1 MEPQEHLNLDLQ
13 MYWESL
19 KRRWL
24 PAVATFGLVSVLATL
39 VACLQQPEY
48 ETQGKLLLKISRTP
62 SLTGVGQELGELD
75 PPLAAKSSPLNTEIE
90 IIRSVPLVQKTISA
104 LNLKDQNGAPLD
116 PQTIIKQQLDVKNIG
131 ATDVL
136 VISYKSNDS
145 TQAAAVVNTL
155 MNLYIARNLLANR
168 TEAVTASKFI
178 AEQLPIAEASVSHV
192 EAALRQFKEKNQ
204 VIALDE
210 EAKSAVK
217 IIEEL
222 ENKIKQTQADL
233 ADATTRSANLQQKV
247 GMTSREALAINSL
260 NQSSGVQKVLEEFQ
274 QVESQLAVQQNRFL
288 DDDPTIIDLK
298 QKRASLTA
306 LLHKRIQQA
315 LGTHT
320 QVSDRNLQIGE
331 SKQKLIEDFAAMEG
345 TRLALNSRLASLS
358 KAQSSFKK
366 RLNILP
372 KLEQEQRELQ
382 RRLAAA
388 QSTYQTLL
396 QKFQEVRLAE
406 NQNTGNATI
415 VENALVP
422 KTASIRRPALIAIL
436 GILLG
441 IFLSTLAVVIL
452 EITDKS
458 MKSLQEV
465 RKLFGYT
472 VVGNIPD
479 FGKKVNLHRRDR
491 QQTIPPIFVRD
502 MPHSPI
508 SEAFAMLQANL
519 KFFYLLHPSN
529 STPFTADRAKIKI
542 KPSLDFGTFISS
554 LKTSN
559 KAFKTIVVT
568 SSIPKEGKSTVS
580 ANLAAAMAEIGRRVL
595 LVDANMRHPMQHQ
608 IWGLT
613 NTSGLSNILSGQAGF
628 EVIEKSD
635 VANLDILTAGVIP
648 PKPIAL
654 LDSQRMPLLI
664 EYFSNRYDFVII
676 DAPALSNAA
685 DALTLS
691 QMSDGVLVVARPG
704 LLNYAS
710 AEAAKE
716 LLDCSG
722 QKALGLAINSWST
735 EKKLNTSFFFSKKSS
750 TEKDDI
756 DSKQVNF
763 NRNNYSHNSARELKN
778 FR

>member
-1 MEPQEHLNLDLQ
+1 MESQEHLNLDLQ
-13 MYWESL
+13 KYWESL
-19 KRRWL
+19 KRRW
-24 PAVATFGLVSVLATL
+24 PTAVATFGLVSVLATL

-48 ETQGKLLLKISRTP
+48 EAQGKLLLKISRTS

-90 IIRSVPLVQKTISA
+90 IIHSVPLVQKAISV

-178 AEQLPIAEASVSHV
+178 AEQLPIAEASVSQV
-192 EAALRQFKEKNQ
+192 EAALRQFKENNQ

-288 DDDPTIIDLK
+288 DNDPTIIDLK
-298 QKRASLTA
+298 QQRASLTT
-306 LLHKRIQQA
+306 LLHKRIQQV

-331 SKQKLIEDFAAMEG
+331 SKQKLIEDLAAMEG

-388 QSTYQTLL
+388 QSTYQNLL

-406 NQNTGNATI
+406 NQNTDNTTI
-415 VENALVP
+415 VEKALVP
-422 KTASIRRPALIAIL
+422 KKASIRKPALIVIL

-441 IFLSTLAVVIL
+441 IFLSTIAVVIL

-458 MKSLQEV
+458 IKSLQEV

-472 VVGNIPD
+472 VMGNIPH
-479 FGKKVNLHRRDR
+479 FGEKVNLHRQDR

-508 SEAFAMLQANL
+508 SEAFDMLQANL
-519 KFFYLLHPSN
+519 KFFYLLHQSD
-529 STPFTADRAKIKI
+529 STSFQSFHAKRKI
-542 KPSLDFGTFISS
+542 KPSLDFDTFVSS
-554 LKTSN
+554 LRTSN
-559 KAFKTIVVT
+559 KAFKAIVVT

-595 LVDANMRHPMQHQ
+595 LVDANMCHPMQHQ

-613 NTSGLSNILSGQAGF
+613 NTFGLSNILSAQAGF
-628 EVIEKSD
+628 EVIEKSIEKSD

-664 EYFSNRYDFVII
+664 AYFSTRYDFVII

-691 QMSDGVLVVARPG
+691 HMSDGVLVVARPG

-722 QKALGLAINSWST
+722 QKALGLAINSWSP
-735 EKKLNTSFFFSKKSS
+735 E
-750 TEKDDI
+750 
-756 DSKQVNF
+756 
-763 NRNNYSHNSARELKN
+763 A
-778 FR
+778 

>member
-1 MEPQEHLNLDLQ
+1 MESQEHLNLDLQ
-13 MYWESL
+13 KYWESL
-19 KRRWL
+19 KRNWL

-48 ETQGKLLLKISRTP
+48 EAQGKLLLKISRTP
-62 SLTGVGQELGELD
+62 SLTGVGQQLEELD

-90 IIRSVPLVQKTISA
+90 IIRSIPLVQQTINA
-104 LNLKDQNGAPLD
+104 LNLKDQNGTPLD

-136 VISYKSNDS
+136 LISYKSNDS
-145 TQAAAVVNTL
+145 TQAAVVVNKL
-155 MNLYIARNLLANR
+155 MNLYITRNLLANR
-168 TEAVTASKFI
+168 TEAVTANKFI
-178 AEQLPIAEASVSHV
+178 AKQLPIAEASVSQV

-204 VIALDE
+204 IVALDE

-222 ENKIKQTQADL
+222 ENKIKQTEADL

-247 GMTSREALAINSL
+247 GMTSKDALAINSL
-260 NQSSGVQKVLEEFQ
+260 NQSLGVQKVLEEFQ
-274 QVESQLAVQQNRFL
+274 QVESQIVVQQNRFL
-288 DDDPTIIDLK
+288 DDNPTIIDLK
-298 QKRASLTA
+298 RKRDSLTA
-306 LLHKRIQQA
+306 LLHDRIQQA

-320 QVSDRNLQIGE
+320 QVSNRNLQIGK
-331 SKQKLIEDFAAMEG
+331 SQQKLIEDFAAMEG

-366 RLNILP
+366 RLNTLP

-415 VENALVP
+415 IENALVP
-422 KTASIRRPALIAIL
+422 RKASIRKPALIIIL

-441 IFLSTLAVVIL
+441 IFLSTSAVLIL

-458 MKSLQEV
+458 IKSLREV
-465 RKLFGYT
+465 KVFFGYA
-472 VVGNIPD
+472 VIGNIPY
-479 FGKKVNLHRRDR
+479 FGKIVNIHRQNG
-491 QQTIPPIFVRD
+491 QQNIPPVFVRD
-502 MPHSPI
+502 MPDSPI
-508 SEAFAMLQANL
+508 SEAFNILQANL
-519 KFFYLLHPSN
+519 KFFHLLHSSD
-529 STPFTADRAKIKI
+529 STSFQTTQARGKI
-542 KPSLDFGTFISS
+542 KPSLS
-554 LKTSN
+554 LGNFVNSLRTSN

-580 ANLAAAMAEIGRRVL
+580 ANLAATMAEIGRKVL
-595 LVDANMRHPMQHQ
+595 LVDANMHHPIQHQ
-608 IWGLT
+608 IWRLT
-613 NTSGLSNILSGQAGF
+613 NTSGLSNILTSQAGF

-654 LDSQRMPLLI
+654 LDSQRMSLLI
-664 EYFSNRYDFVII
+664 DYFSARYDFVII
-676 DAPALSNAA
+676 DAPAFSHAA

-691 QMSDGVLVVARPG
+691 HMSDAVLFIARPG
-704 LLNYAS
+704 LLNYVS

-716 LLDCSG
+716 LLERSS
-722 QKALGLAINSWST
+722 QKSLGLVINSWSQG
-735 EKKLNTSFFFSKKSS
+735 EKFNASLFSAGKINLKNINIASKKANLKCNSY
-750 TEKDDI
+750 T
-756 DSKQVNF
+756 
-763 NRNNYSHNSARELKN
+763 HNSA
-778 FR
+778 